1 MTVDCFLKIFKAEN
15 AKTSSKNIELKSG
28 KKIPLYAIE
37 EISDTPGNKEYTYYS
52 YNAKNES
59 YSIRKL
65 YWDEG
70 LLTHYLYHN
79 EPEQFQKLLDSGTLY
94 KEIIKK
100 MMLANKAIDANVAEW
115 EKNDTECQLAK
126 MNGETELYKRLLN
139 NLRLQARTEVYKNIL
154 WT

>member
-1 MTVDCFLKIFKAEN
+1 MQKQAVKILN
-15 AKTSSKNIELKSG
+15 SRTG

-37 EISDTPGNKEYTYYS
+37 EISDIPGNKEYTYYS
-52 YNAKNES
+52 YNERTES

-79 EPEQFQKLLDSGTLY
+79 EPEQLQKLLDSGVLY

-100 MMLANKAIDANVAEW
+100 MMLANKAIDANVDEW
-115 EKNDTECQLAK
+115 KKNDTECQLAK
-126 MNGETELYKRLLN
+126 INGETELYKRLLN
-139 NLRLQARTEVYKNIL
+139 NLRLRARTEVYKNIL
-154 WT
+154 

>member
-15 AKTSSKNIELKSG
+15 AKTSSKNIELKNG

-52 YNAKNES
+52 YNAKTES

-79 EPEQFQKLLDSGTLY
+79 EPEQLQKLLDSGALY

-126 MNGETELYKRLLN
+126 INGETELYKRLLN